1 MKSLGRGLVLLFVFG
16 VFSFLYLSPGGE
28 ALWQN
33 RTDVVLSDGTDPVAA
48 PHQFGLVLESF
59 QQSPWLLLYGATP
72 TWSYGSP
79 EGAAIWNTWAERWF
93 VVAVSPFVVLE
104 QTSTAWVFFLMVASG
119 LSMLS
124 LGRFWRWSWPV
135 SLGISFAWVFSV
147 YVRARAKVHSGFVG
161 IYHLPLIFLALL
173 VLARGRG
180 RRSVLL
186 SASLLLV
193 AATVSH
199 YYLIMVAFA
208 APFFLFFY
216 FWMASAYRPWP
227 ESLRRLCFAALP
239 VLGFNLYC
247 VLNPVPESLHLAE
260 VFPLTGRSTELY
272 HPYLDL
278 FAARPF
284 DYLTG
289 DTGIAMSDPVPF
301 REWLNQWNFMAF
313 PVGNPHER
321 TNGIRW
327 LVWGI
332 VLIGIFSWFRFLRRA
347 SRTEHRERRE
357 ETGLLMLFSLLA
369 LFGFWLSL
377 PPSALA
383 VWGSPAY
390 WLHSWLPQFRVSS
403 RAGLFVQFSVLI
415 LCGIFL
421 SRWERKWHLQIGSTN
436 LSETELN
443 SRVRRW
449 LPEWRRWVFWLFP
462 ILILAE
468 FPPLW
473 NPMPMAAVA
482 PRLESLQ
489 GLRREECG
497 QGVSFPYVSASVATP
512 DFYALLQR
520 MRGSH
525 CALINSPSDTRRDQK
540 LAAAWGLTPNLLKAL
555 EQNDPRLRQ
564 SLLEGLSCRQ
574 LNFVIFD
581 PRLPSRWSS
590 DLCNEL
596 AGEWHHDGVCRF
608 RAKEGRQD
616 CVWLSPGG

>member
-16 VFSFLYLSPGGE
+16 ILSFLYLSPGGE

-59 QQSPWLLLYGATP
+59 RQSPWLLLYGATP
-72 TWSYGSP
+72 TWSYGAP

-104 QTSTAWVFFLMVASG
+104 QISTAWIFFLMILSG
-119 LSMLS
+119 LSMLA
-124 LGRFWRWSWPV
+124 LGRFWGWSWSV
-135 SLGISFAWVFSV
+135 SLGISFAWVFSA
-147 YVRARAKVHSGFVG
+147 YIRARAKVHSGFVG
-161 IYHLPLIFLALL
+161 VYHLPLIFLALL
-173 VLARGRG
+173 ILARGRSW
-180 RRSVLL
+180 RSVLV
-186 SASLLLV
+186 SAGLLLL

-216 FWMASAYRPWP
+216 FWMASAHRPWR
-227 ESLRRLCFAALP
+227 ESLRRLFFAALP

-247 VLNPVPESLHLAE
+247 VLNPAPQSLHLAE
-260 VFPLTGRSTELY
+260 VFPLTGRSVELY
-272 HPYLDL
+272 HPYLDV

-301 REWLNQWNFMAF
+301 REWLNEWNFTNF

-332 VLIGIFSWFRFLRRA
+332 VLIGFFSWLRFLRRA
-347 SRTEHRERRE
+347 SPHEHRERRE
-357 ETGLLMLFSLLA
+357 ETGLLVLFSLLA

-377 PPSALA
+377 PPSALG

-415 LCGIFL
+415 VCGILL
-421 SRWERKWHLQIGSTN
+421 SRWERKWN
-436 LSETELN
+436 LGKRPASL
-443 SRVRRW
+443 
-449 LPEWRRWVFWLFP
+449 FWFFP

-489 GLRREECG
+489 GLHREECG
-497 QGVSFPYVSASVATP
+497 QGVSFPYVSANVATP

-540 LAAAWGLTPNLLKAL
+540 LAVAWGLTPHLLKAL
-555 EQNDPRLRQ
+555 EQDDPRLRQ
-564 SLLEGLSCRQ
+564 SLLDGFSCQQ

-581 PRLPSRWSS
+581 PRLPPKWSS
-590 DLCNEL
+590 ELCNEL
-596 AGEWHHDGVCRF
+596 AGEWHQDGVCRL
-608 RAKEGRQD
+608 RRKEGRPD
-616 CVWLSPGG
+616 CAWLNEGG